1 MRKIYTYLSIALCV
15 SSTSLF
21 ADNHVVVNKNMLVQ
35 SAISLNQNYIA
46 YSPEQGNN
54 IHLTITPATF
64 GNGFSMSYELN
75 CSSKIQVKMF
85 NILGTLV
92 YQKMDMRNP
101 GRNVDQHDTGPL
113 FQGIYMIEFEMQAES
128 GNTIKLYN
136 KMNLETSN
144 NKITQG
150 SKPELSVYDLF
161 S

>member
-1 MRKIYTYLSIALCV
+1 MRKIYTYLWILLSM
-15 SSTSLF
+15 SSTSLS
-21 ADNHVVVNKNMLVQ
+21 ADNHVVVKKNILAQ
-35 SAISLNQNYIA
+35 EAISLKPNDIA
-46 YSPEQGNN
+46 YAPDQGNN
-54 IHLTITPATF
+54 LHLTITPAAL
-64 GNGFSMSYELN
+64 GNGFALSYELN
-75 CSSKIQVKMF
+75 CNSKIQVKMF

-92 YQKMDMRNP
+92 YQKTDMRNP